1 MARLVAGIGVPHSPH
16 YPAAIA
22 KDGPEETARL
32 FRAVKA
38 HLDAARADAIVVIA
52 NDHFNTFFLNNFPTF
67 AIGVADKSFGPND
80 QTKMP
85 RYDIRVASS
94 LAAHVRNV
102 GVQQGFDSAVT
113 QEFGIDHAMLVPQ
126 NY

>member
-1 MARLVAGIGVPHSPH
+1 WRDGRGETLLASGCWELRMAELVAVIGVPHSPH
-16 YPAAIA
+16 YPAQIA

-32 FRAVKA
+32 FREVKA

-67 AIGVADKSFGPND
+67 ASGIADRSFGPND

-85 RYDIRVASS
+85 HYDLVVETTLASH
-94 LAAHVRNV
+94 LRNV
-102 GVQQGFDSAVT
+102 AIR
-113 QEFGIDHAMLVPQ
+113 E
-126 NY
+126 